1 MRRTFDV
8 GFLFSTDG
16 GYKRLGQAALSG
28 ARHAL
33 AEINNDPRL
42 DFSLCA
48 HAINPQG
55 FLHRYHQGTQAL
67 LGDGV
72 RHIFGATTSASR
84 KEIMNALEPHDGLLW
99 YGSPHEGFE
108 SSERVLYLGA
118 CPNQTLLPLLRY
130 ALEHFGK
137 SAALL
142 GSNSIWGWE
151 NNRIAAEVMSAA
163 CAEVLAEH
171 CLSLGTTQFGEVI
184 AKIVAARPAF
194 ILNNLLGE
202 SSSAF
207 LRQLDQAC
215 QATGLNFPVLSCS
228 LTEAEA
234 DCIGELRCLR
244 LLSCGSFFED
254 ADLAFSVR
262 QQQLHGAVACSHYYV
277 STYVAVHLLAGA
289 LQQLGSDE
297 PGDVRRYLCDH
308 PQDTV
313 LGHLKFSPRNGHSS
327 LPCHIAEWHQGR
339 FLLLHSEVQPLAA
352 DPYLTGTEM
361 SEFHRLRD
369 SAREHYLQRAR

>member
-1 MRRTFDV
+1 MRCTFDV

-33 AEINNDPRL
+33 AEINDDPLL
-42 DFSLCA
+42 DFSLRA
-48 HAINPQG
+48 HAVNPQG
-55 FLHRYHQGTQAL
+55 FVHRYHQGTQAL
-67 LGDGV
+67 LRDGA
-72 RHIFGATTSASR
+72 RHIFGATSSASR
-84 KEIMNALEPHDGLLW
+84 KEIMTALEPHDGLLW
-99 YGSPHEGFE
+99 YGSPYEGFE
-108 SSERVLYLGA
+108 SSEQVLYLGP

-151 NNRIAAEVMSAA
+151 NNRIAAEVMNAA
-163 CAEVLAEH
+163 CAEVVIEH
-171 CLSLGTTQFGEVI
+171 CASLGATQFADVV
-184 AKIVAARPAF
+184 ARIVAERPAF
-194 ILNNLLGE
+194 ILNSLLGE

-215 QATGLNFPVLSCS
+215 LATGLKFPVLSCS
-228 LTEAEA
+228 LTEAESE
-234 DCIGELRCLR
+234 CIGELRCLR
-244 LLSCGSFFED
+244 LLSCGTFFED
-254 ADLAFSVR
+254 VDLAFAVH

-277 STYVAVHLLAGA
+277 STYVGVHLLARA

-297 PGDVRRYLCDH
+297 PGGVRRYLCDH
-308 PQDTV
+308 PQDTL
-313 LGHLKFSPRNGHSS
+313 LGRLKFSPRNGHSP

-339 FLLLHSEVQPLAA
+339 FLLLHSEVQPLSA
-352 DPYLTGTEM
+352 DPYLTGAEL

-369 SAREHYLQRAR
+369 SARQHYVLRAR